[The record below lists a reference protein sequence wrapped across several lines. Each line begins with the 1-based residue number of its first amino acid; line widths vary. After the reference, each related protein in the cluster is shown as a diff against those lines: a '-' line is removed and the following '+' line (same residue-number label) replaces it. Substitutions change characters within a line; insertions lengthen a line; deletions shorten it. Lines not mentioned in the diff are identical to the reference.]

1 MSPAATEFER
11 HRARLRGLAYRMLG
25 SLSDADD
32 VVQDAFLRWHGV
44 AGETGAAIRRP
55 GAWLTTAV
63 TRLCIDRLRAA
74 ATERAAYVGPWLP
87 EPWIGDVERP
97 DSRLER
103 EADLSLAFVALLER
117 LSPEERAAFL
127 LHDMFETGY
136 AEIAEILGKSE
147 AACRQM
153 VHRARERLRDHK
165 VRFRV
170 SAEEQRRLVDQFIAA
185 TMAGDAD
192 RLLSLLAPGAAFVSD
207 GGGKVPAALNVITGA
222 DRIVRLTLGIA
233 RKFAGRIEHR
243 AATVNGEPGF
253 LSYRDG
259 SLWSATSLVVDR
271 AGIQGIYRVLNPDKL
286 GSVPPLA
293 GAAAPVELQAA
304 SPS

>member
-1 MSPAATEFER
+1 MSASATEFER

-32 VVQDAFLRWHGV
+32 IVQDAFLRWYGA
-44 AGETGAAIRRP
+44 AGETGAPIRTP
-55 GAWLTTAV
+55 GAWLTTTV

-74 ATERAAYVGPWLP
+74 ATERAAYIGPWLP

-127 LHDMFETGY
+127 LHDMFDMGY
-136 AEIAEILGKSE
+136 AEIGGILDKSE

-153 VHRARERLRDHK
+153 VHRARQRLRDDK

-170 SAEEQRRLVDQFIAA
+170 SAEEQRRLIDQFIAA
-185 TMAGDAD
+185 TAAGDAD
-192 RLLSLLAPGAAFVSD
+192 RLLSLLAPDATFVSD
-207 GGGKVPAALNVITGA
+207 GGGKVPAALNVITGDA
-222 DRIVRLTLGIA
+222 RIVRLTLGIA
-233 RKFAGRIEHR
+233 RKFAGRLEHR
-243 AATVNGEPGF
+243 AEMVNGEPGY

-259 SLWSATSLVVDR
+259 ALWSATSFVVGP
-271 AGIQGIYRVLNPDKL
+271 AGIQAIYRVLNPDKL
-286 GSVPPLA
+286 RSVPPR
-293 GAAAPVELQAA
+293 AAASRELLAA
-304 SPS
+304 SLS